1 MNREVKRNM
10 QNNQYKADKAHSSY
24 IENRSKCHRKKLYEN
39 TQIADYVSEKL
50 MSTWSPEQI
59 AGRMKL
65 EGFLN
70 PIPSASIYRWLDEE
84 LLPRAVQL
92 KSHLRRF
99 RKRKKNR

>member
-1 MNREVKRNM
+1 M

-24 IENRSKCHRKKLYEN
+24 IENWSKCLRKKLYEN

-65 EGFLN
+65 EGFFKSNIFCQYL
-70 PIPSASIYRWLDEE
+70 SMLDEGCY
-84 LLPRAVQL
+84 LGRNARNL
-92 KSHLRRF
+92 S
-99 RKRKKNR
+99 